1 MSKGLRYKYL
11 PVIYP
16 STPSTPSTPSLK
28 KTSRRIPSDFGF
40 DLQPEAEPEP
50 EPELVIHLPSI
61 EEIRK
66 KYRPSALS
74 PLRQRN
80 S

>member
-1 MSKGLRYKYL
+1 MSKELHYKYL
-11 PVIYP
+11 PVVY
-16 STPSTPSTPSLK
+16 PSTPSLK
-28 KTSRRIPSDFGF
+28 KTSSRKPSDFGF
-40 DLQPEAEPEP
+40 DLQPEPEP
-50 EPELVIHLPSI
+50 EPELVIYLPSI

-66 KYRPSALS
+66 IYRPSALS

>member
-16 STPSTPSTPSLK
+16 STPSLK
-28 KTSRRIPSDFGF
+28 KTSSRIPSDFGF
-40 DLQPEAEPEP
+40 DLQ
-50 EPELVIHLPSI
+50 PELVIHLPSI